1 MKILLDAN
9 VPISLVEYLS
19 SFSFKVFHISRSNLK
34 SASDQTIFKYAQK
47 NKYLIITFDKDFL
60 GDEFLTQKH
69 YGIIYIKSREKDLYK
84 LSRKIVVVLQKYKSF
99 KNRMIIIED

>member
-9 VPISLVEYLS
+9 IPISLVEYLA
-19 SFSFKVFHISRSNLK
+19 SFSLKVFHILKSNLK
-34 SASDQTIFKYAQK
+34 SVSDQTIFQYAQK

-69 YGIIYIKSREKDLYK
+69 YGIIYIKSREKDLDK
-84 LSRKIVVVLQKYKSF
+84 LANKITDILREYKSF
-99 KNRMIIIED
+99 KNKVVIIE